1 MERGKKRYYWLKLDN
16 DFFKS
21 KEVKKLRKAAG
32 GDTYTIIYL
41 KMLLNSLETD
51 GYLYF
56 EGYYDEFSEELADLI
71 DEDEVNVGFVVDFLI
86 KKGLMEEK
94 EPDEFLLTKCAEMTG
109 SECASASRVRRHRE
123 NKALQCNT
131 KTSQSNANQ
140 LQCDSDVTQCN
151 SDVTQCN
158 TAVTMCNVEKEKEKE
173 IEIDINTLDQI
184 RFENRKNQTV
194 ENVESQSE
202 QAEPVR
208 VRVSDIEFE
217 NLWEIYPRKEG
228 KAKAKEAYA
237 KAIRSGTTNEQI
249 ESGISDYVSY
259 IKRNGIERRYIKQGS
274 TWFEGQCW
282 NDDYTD
288 NLKPKKASYD
298 LNKVKPAVG
307 IQPKIERNGYFD
319 KNGNWV
325 ETSYNI
331 DDLEKFANTFSV
343 SNKK

>member
-109 SECASASRVRRHRE
+109 SEGASASRMRRLRE
-123 NKALQCNT
+123 RKALQSNGEVSQCDT
-131 KTSQSNANQ
+131 KR
-140 LQCDSDVTQCN
+140 LQCDSSVTQSDAHVTN
-151 SDVTQCN
+151 SD
-158 TAVTMCNVEKEKEKE
+158 VEKEKEKE
-173 IEIDINTLDQI
+173 KEIDINTLDQI

-298 LNKVKPAVG
+298 LNKVQPAVG

>member
-1 MERGKKRYYWLKLDN
+1 VERGKKRFYWLKLDK

-41 KMLLNSLETD
+41 KMLLNSLETG

-56 EGYYDEFSEELADLI
+56 EGYYDEFSEELADMI
-71 DEDEVNVGFVVDFLI
+71 DEDEVNVGFVIDFLM

-131 KTSQSNANQ
+131 ETSQSNDNQ
-140 LQCDSDVTQCN
+140 LQCDS
-151 SDVTQCN
+151 SVTQCN
-158 TAVTMCNVEKEKEKE
+158 TVVTMCNVEKEKEKE
-173 IEIDINTLDQI
+173 KEIDINTHDQVRI
-184 RFENRKNQTV
+184 ENRKNLTV
-194 ENVESQSE
+194 ESVESQSE

-217 NLWEIYPRKEG
+217 NLWELYPRKEG

-249 ESGISDYVSY
+249 ESGISDYVSH
-259 IKRNGIERRYIKQGS
+259 IKRNHIERRYIKQGS

-288 NLKPKKASYD
+288 EVKPKKASYD
-298 LNKVKPAVG
+298 LGMIKPAV
-307 IQPKIERNGYFD
+307 ERNGYFD
-319 KNGNWV
+319 KHGEWV

-331 DDLEKFANTFSV
+331 DDFKKFANKFTIPE
-343 SNKK
+343 KK